1 MISSWMTAFFAVSS
15 GLRRACLRLIRASFV
30 VARGALLGALLSMV
44 PSIALS
50 AAYDD
55 FIGAVNQGN
64 AAEVASWLKRGM
76 DPNTIDPT
84 GQPVLHLAAR
94 EGALGVVQTLAA
106 ADIILNRKNPSGETA
121 IMLAALQGHTE
132 VVKFLISREA
142 EVNQPGWTPLIYAA
156 TSGRNEIIKILIENH
171 AYIDATSPSGVTAL
185 MMAVRGGHRSTVKLL
200 IDEDADVTVRN
211 DVGDS
216 ALTWAERGPDP
227 EMVKMLRVKLMP

>member
-1 MISSWMTAFFAVSS
+1 MIPSRLAACFPVYS
-15 GLRRACLRLIRASFV
+15 GLKYPCLRLIRAGFV
-30 VARGALLGALLSMV
+30 GAMGALLCIA
-44 PSIALS
+44 PSIAFS

-64 AAEVASWLKRGM
+64 ASEVATWLKRGM
-76 DPNTIDPT
+76 DPNTLDPN

-94 EGALGVVQTLAA
+94 VGAIGVVQTLAA
-106 ADIILNRKNPSGETA
+106 ADINLNRKNSSGETA
-121 IMLAALQGHTE
+121 IMVAALQGHIE

-156 TSGRNEIIKILIENH
+156 TTGRNEIIKILIENH
-171 AYIDATSPSGVTAL
+171 AYIDATSPSGVTSL

-216 ALTWAERGPDP
+216 ALTWAERGPDA
-227 EMVKMLRVKLMP
+227 EMVKMLRMKLMP

>member
-1 MISSWMTAFFAVSS
+1 MIFPRLTSYFPVSS
-15 GLRRACLRLIRASFV
+15 GLRGACLRLIRAGFV
-30 VARGALLGALLSMV
+30 SVMGALLSMV
-44 PSIALS
+44 PCVALS

-64 AAEVASWLKRGM
+64 TAEVAAWLKRGM
-76 DPNTIDPT
+76 DPNTIDPS

-106 ADIILNRKNPSGETA
+106 ADINLNRKNPSGETA

-156 TSGRNEIIKILIENH
+156 TTGHNEIIKI
-171 AYIDATSPSGVTAL
+171 DRKSV
-185 MMAVRGGHRSTVKLL
+185 V
-200 IDEDADVTVRN
+200 
-211 DVGDS
+211 
-216 ALTWAERGPDP
+216 
-227 EMVKMLRVKLMP
+227 